1 MKDNIG
7 NYILLSTYFCI
18 IIMEKQKL
26 HRITNVPSAWKEMKV
41 QV

>member
-26 HRITNVPSAWKEMKV
+26 HRITDVPSAWKEMKV